1 MSVNGKREG
10 FTLEDLRNVARQ
22 IGRFN
27 PESVIEQVL
36 EAIKL
41 WPEYAAE
48 AGVREEMI
56 SGITKTQLLDI
67 KSR

>member
-1 MSVNGKREG
+1 MSINGKREG
-10 FTLEDLRNVARQ
+10 FTLEDLRNAAKQ

-27 PESVIEQVL
+27 PESVIEQVC
-36 EAIKL
+36 EAIKR

>member
-10 FTLEDLRNVARQ
+10 FTLEDLRNVAKQ

-27 PESVIEQVL
+27 PESVIEQVS
-36 EAIKL
+36 EAITL